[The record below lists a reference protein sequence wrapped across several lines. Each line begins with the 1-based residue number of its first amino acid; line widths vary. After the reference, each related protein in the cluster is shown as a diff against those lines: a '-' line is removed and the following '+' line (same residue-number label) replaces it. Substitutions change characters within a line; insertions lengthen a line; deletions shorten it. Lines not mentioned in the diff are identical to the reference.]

1 MTAAATDLL
10 LATLEL
16 ARLTGQTAVRHF
28 RGAVTVEQKGDGSPV
43 TIADREA
50 ERAARDWIARRFPD
64 DAILG
69 EEFGETPGASGRCWL
84 LDPIDG
90 TRTFVRGVPLWG
102 SLVAVIEGDVVLAG
116 AACYPAL
123 GEEIAA
129 APGRGCWH
137 NGARCSVSKIDTLAD
152 AAVLTSEE
160 IGFSE
165 PAARRGWDRLSGASR
180 TVRTW
185 GDCYGYLLVA
195 TGRAEVMVDGRLNPW
210 DAACFVPILQE
221 AGGTMTDLAGRVS
234 WNLHSGIATNAAL
247 AGVARAC
254 FAVSP

>member
-1 MTAAATDLL
+1 M
-10 LATLEL
+10 
-16 ARLTGQTAVRHF
+16 RHF
-28 RGAVTVEQKGDGSPV
+28 RGAIAVERKGDGSPV

-69 EEFGETPGASGRCWL
+69 EEFGETTGTSGRQWL

-102 SLVAVIEGDVVLAG
+102 SLIAVVGGDTVLAG
-116 AACYPAL
+116 AACYPAM

-137 NGARCSVSKIDTLAD
+137 NGARCAVSKVDTLED
-152 AAVLTSEE
+152 SAVLTSDAQL
-160 IGFSE
+160 FSD
-165 PAARRGWDRLSGASR
+165 PQARRGWDRLISSSH

-195 TGRAEVMVDGRLNPW
+195 TGRAEVMVDARLNAW
-210 DAACFVPILQE
+210 DVACFEPILAE
-221 AGGTMTDLAGRVS
+221 AGGIMTDLAGREG
-234 WNLHSGIATNAAL
+234 WDLKNAIATNAAI

-254 FAVSP
+254 FVEGP

>member
-10 LATLEL
+10 LAALEL
-16 ARLTGQTAVRHF
+16 ARLTGQTALRHS
-28 RGAVTVEQKGDGSPV
+28 RGAIAVERKGDGSPV

-50 ERAARDWIARRFPD
+50 ERVAREWITRRFPG

-69 EEFGETPGASGRCWL
+69 EEFGETPGTSGRRWL

-102 SLVAVIEGDVVLAG
+102 SLIAVIEGDVVLAG

-123 GEEIAA
+123 GEDVAA

-137 NGARCSVSKIDTLAD
+137 NGARCSVSKTDNLAD

-160 IGFSE
+160 AAFSE
-165 PAARRGWDRLSGASR
+165 PKTRRGWERLSGASR

-221 AGGTMTDLAGRVS
+221 AGGAMTDLTGRVS
-234 WNLHSGIATNAAL
+234 WNLHDAIATNAAL
-247 AGVARAC
+247 AGAARAC
-254 FAVSP
+254 FAENS